1 MDSCETRDKRKTSQL
16 WPLFDYPPQ
25 GWWPRL
31 QIGQYYVTKPKPT
44 KIRCKAYDGPPP
56 NGTLLSTFEPG
67 DLIGPV
73 EEYAYSQWFATIRVG
88 DSWINVWCAQ
98 RKGAEW
104 GTNYAYL
111 CGNYSEVKWFERSSS
126 SNDEVE
132 LSASYSCGPSASHSH
147 EPCFL
152 PTGWSREDEDK
163 HKRSPRSPRWIPCR
177 FEVDPSWYKMPEE
190 KKKEMKKQV
199 ASLRE
204 LHDCLKKSN
213 PPPSKPILNEE
224 EKKKLRSLRVHL

>member
-1 MDSCETRDKRKTSQL
+1 MPPFFSPPHSFVMDSCETRVKSVTMPR
-16 WPLFDYPPQ
+16 WPVK

-31 QIGQYYVTKPKPT
+31 QKGQYYVTKPKPT
-44 KIRCKAYDGPPP
+44 RIRCKAYDAPPP
-56 NGTLLSTFEPG
+56 NGKELSTFEPG

-73 EEYAYSQWFATIRVG
+73 EEYAYCKWFATIRVG

-111 CGNYSEVKWFERSSS
+111 CGTSEVEWFERSSS

-163 HKRSPRSPRWIPCR
+163 HKHSPRWITCK
-177 FEVDPSWYKMPEE
+177 FDPQPAAAWKLPEDV
-190 KKKEMKKQV
+190 KKNLLSYIEW
-199 ASLRE
+199 
-204 LHDCLKKSN
+204 HDSQNFPHPRKGQAD
-213 PPPSKPILNEE
+213 
-224 EKKKLRSLRVHL
+224 